1 LQERIGEHG
10 GYNPGLN
17 ERDCGADAAS
27 WKMTFPA
34 TATHVPPPSN
44 DPLVRS
50 YNDVAYTSL
59 ADPARHPERLAAIGT
74 LLGMDVAPL
83 ATARVLEFACGDGL
97 NLVPMAATLPAA
109 TFVGFDFAAR
119 PIANARRMAS
129 DLGLTNVRLLE
140 LDLRE
145 LPADLGTFDYII
157 AHGLYSWVPPDVRVR
172 VLPLIARH
180 LAPQGVAF
188 VSYNTLPGCHMRR
201 VVWDMLK
208 YHTRGI
214 AEKSAKVVSARALL
228 DLVGRPVTSETAA
241 QQALRAE
248 VRDAGGGPDAAL
260 AHDDMSEPN
269 DPVYFH
275 EFMADATRSGL
286 TFLAEA
292 RLSTMMGGGLA
303 PEVRQALAPLDRL
316 TREQYLDFIHFRRF
330 RESLLCHSGALSRFV
345 VQPPRALAM
354 HVLPSLTLRRA
365 NESATGAPDDDAEV
379 AAVKQ
384 LLLARWP
391 HTIPA
396 TELAEWR
403 ERMLPASTDGSRRPV
418 EMLLA
423 ELYVA
428 GIVDLRVAPV
438 AVAAAAGDRPEAFA
452 AARWINRSHE
462 VIPNLYHEA
471 LRHQDPIGQRLLAL
485 LDGTRTR
492 AQLAAAIG
500 GPFAGPGGL
509 AQLDDVLAILVRKA
523 LLVR

>member
-1 LQERIGEHG
+1 MSETSTSSPSAG
-10 GYNPGLN
+10 N
-17 ERDCGADAAS
+17 DA
-27 WKMTFPA
+27 
-34 TATHVPPPSN
+34 
-44 DPLVRS
+44 LVRS

-59 ADPARHPERLAAIGT
+59 ADPARHPERLATIAT

-97 NLVPMAATLPAA
+97 NLLPIAATLPNA

-119 PIANARRMAS
+119 PIANAQRMAS
-129 DLGLTNVRLLE
+129 DLGLNNVELRE

-145 LPADLGTFDYII
+145 LPADLGSFDYII
-157 AHGLYSWVPPDVRVR
+157 AHGLYSWVPPDVRAH

-208 YHTRGI
+208 YHTRDI
-214 AEKSAKVVSARALL
+214 AGKSAKVAAARTLL
-228 DLVGRPVTSETAA
+228 DLVGRPVASENAT

-248 VRDAGGGPDAAL
+248 VREAGNGPDAAL

-275 EFMADATRSGL
+275 EFMADASRSGL

-303 PEVRQALAPLDRL
+303 PEARQALRSLDRL

-330 RESLLCHSGALSRFV
+330 RESLLCHDAALARFV

-354 HVLPSLTLRRA
+354 HVTPSLTLRRA
-365 NESATGAPDDDAEV
+365 AENSETAPDDDAEV

-384 LLLARWP
+384 LLLSRWP
-391 HTIPA
+391 HSVSA
-396 TELAEWR
+396 AELADWR
-403 ERMLPASTDGSRRPV
+403 EHALPVPAGGSRRPV
-418 EMLLA
+418 ELLLA

-428 GIVDLRVAPV
+428 GIVDLRTTP
-438 AVAAAAGDRPEAFA
+438 VAAAAAAGPRPEAFA

-462 VIPNLYHEA
+462 VIPSLYHEA

-492 AQLAAAIG
+492 EQLAAAIG
-500 GPFAGPGGL
+500 GPFAGPTGL
-509 AQLDDVLAILVRKA
+509 TQLNDVLAILARKA